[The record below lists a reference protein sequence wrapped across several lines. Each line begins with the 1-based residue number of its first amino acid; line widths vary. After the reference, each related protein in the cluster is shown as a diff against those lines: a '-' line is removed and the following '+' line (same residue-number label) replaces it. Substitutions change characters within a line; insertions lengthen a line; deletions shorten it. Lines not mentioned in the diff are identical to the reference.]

1 MRVRHHFRRVWVVVT
16 AMVLALPAIVL
27 LYVLLKYNPPAWSQ
41 QEITERVDRLNEG
54 AAVQVP
60 HLSLD
65 HGKTRAKHLEL
76 FQRVERGEVLSDE
89 DSAQYRMIYQE
100 LLRQHQRYLRTFD
113 GNLTVLLNVGMSQP
127 NNVHGRGIEGLHDH
141 HDESARS
148 NFRDMRNEIHRM
160 SSAQGPAAA
169 LVRTMNAIYAY
180 KDLTDILLHLATAP
194 QTKSVPLDPQE
205 SQPADN
211 MDSLFENVLREFKL
225 AQFEAVNSVNYKEH
239 IVRALDSY
247 DLLVQAVQ
255 KLVYERLRPLERTF
269 SGAWGGWQSL
279 GPPVAGFQPTRI
291 SRRGLPLAG
300 SSHQNRMKEA
310 RDARQDS
317 RFSPQAGRRC
327 RQGMALAC
335 G

>member
-1 MRVRHHFRRVWVVVT
+1 MT
-16 AMVLALPAIVL
+16 ALVLVPLAIVVS
-27 LYVLLKYNPPAWSQ
+27 YVLLRYDPPALSR

-89 DSAQYRMIYQE
+89 DSARYRVVYQE

-127 NNVHGRGIEGLHDH
+127 NNVHGKGIEGSHDH

-160 SSAQGPAAA
+160 SNAQGPAAS
-169 LVRTMNAIYAY
+169 LVRTRSAIYAY

-194 QTKSVPLDPQE
+194 QTKSVPYHTQA
-205 SQPADN
+205 SQPTDDVEA
-211 MDSLFENVLREFKL
+211 LFENVLREFKL
-225 AQFEAVNSVNYKEH
+225 AQFEAVNSVNYKQH
-239 IVRALDSY
+239 IARALDRY

-255 KLVYERLRPLERTF
+255 KLVYARLSPLERTF

-279 GPPVAGFQPTRI
+279 GPPVTGFQPTRI
-291 SRRGLPLAG
+291 SRRG
-300 SSHQNRMKEA
+300 SST
-310 RDARQDS
+310 RDQ
-317 RFSPQAGRRC
+317 SPKSDEG
-327 RQGMALAC
+327 GK
-335 G
+335 